1 MAEFQKICV
10 ICGREFIAKQVRTSY
25 CSSTCRQTAY
35 RTGKTT
41 IKKNNL
47 KITDEQ
53 LSQAIDDGLSRQEIA
68 DKYGMHVES
77 IARRMQRIGTYATG
91 GDQFVGIRK
100 NWGKKTENINKG
112 KVFGVCWHYIK
123 SHDDLIKEKHPDFVY
138 LESINKGNTKTVRL
152 KCKKCN
158 NIIERYCY
166 TVRKTK
172 NISCDYCTEKQK
184 QQIELQNERVKLMR
198 FFVALKEYKTPKI
211 CKGCGSEYYSQ
222 FENSA
227 YCSRECRKKARRTGS
242 GIRSRCRHYG
252 VYYDPAVKP
261 KLVFERDNYICQICG
276 MTTNPDDKSWNGN
289 FGPYSPTVDHILA
302 LANGGAHTW
311 ENVQCAHAKCNSWKR
326 DLLTV

>member
-1 MAEFQKICV
+1 MAEYQKICV

-25 CSSTCRQTAY
+25 CSQTCRQTAY

-41 IKKNNL
+41 IKRNDL

-53 LSQAIDDGLSRQEIA
+53 LSQAIDDGLNRQEIA

-77 IARRMQRIGTYATG
+77 IARRMQRIGKYATG

-100 NWGKKTENINKG
+100 NWGKKTENLKSHNIG
-112 KVFGVCWHYIK
+112 YSDCWHYIK
-123 SHDDLIKEKHPDFVY
+123 SQDDLVKQRHSDFWY
-138 LESINKGNTKTVRL
+138 LETKKERVRL

-158 NIIERYCY
+158 NIIERACS
-166 TVRKTK
+166 TIRAK
-172 NISCDYCTEKQK
+172 NICCDYCTEKQK

-211 CKGCGSEYYSQ
+211 CKWCGSEYYSQ
-222 FENSA
+222 FKNSV
-227 YCSRECRKKARRTGS
+227 YCSRECRKKNRRTGS

-252 VYYDPAVKP
+252 VYYDLAVKP

-276 MTTNPDDKSWNGN
+276 METNPDDKSWNGN

-302 LANGGAHTW
+302 LANGGEHTW